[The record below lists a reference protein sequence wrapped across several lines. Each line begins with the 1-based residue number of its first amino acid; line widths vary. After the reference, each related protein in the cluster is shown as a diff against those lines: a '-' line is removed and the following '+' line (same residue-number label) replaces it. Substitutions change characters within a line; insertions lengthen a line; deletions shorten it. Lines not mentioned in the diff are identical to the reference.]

1 MIFDDLF
8 EASDACFFVTK
19 RGDRIRTYA
28 KAVAGAAIALAAILC
43 AGAATHDDGQGAI
56 LVEEVY
62 VVKPGDTL
70 WGISETYLRKNTG
83 TRRYILEY
91 KSGIEENNPWLLE
104 RHGMI
109 YPGDRLTLTY
119 WVKGDTQ

>member
-1 MIFDDLF
+1 MREFLKAALVGGAF
-8 EASDACFFVTK
+8 VAAASLLS
-19 RGDRIRTYA
+19 G
-28 KAVAGAAIALAAILC
+28 AVNPW
-43 AGAATHDDGQGAI
+43 DDGRNAV

-62 VVKPGDTL
+62 TVRPGDTI
-70 WGISETYLRKNTG
+70 WGIAEEYVAKNTA

-91 KSGIEENNPWLLE
+91 KAGMEELNPWLME

-119 WVKGDTQ
+119 WVREGEK

>member
-1 MIFDDLF
+1 M
-8 EASDACFFVTK
+8 
-19 RGDRIRTYA
+19 RNW
-28 KAVAGAAIALAAILC
+28 KAGVAGGIIAGAAILC
-43 AGAATHDDGQGAI
+43 AGMATQEDTHAA

-62 VVKPGDTL
+62 VVRPGDTL
-70 WGISETYLRKNTG
+70 WGIAERYVAKNTG

-109 YPGDRLTLTY
+109 YPGDKLTLTY
-119 WVKGDTQ
+119 WVKNKEEQE

>member
-1 MIFDDLF
+1 MREFWKPMLIGGAFVAA
-8 EASDACFFVTK
+8 ASLLS
-19 RGDRIRTYA
+19 G
-28 KAVAGAAIALAAILC
+28 AVNPW
-43 AGAATHDDGQGAI
+43 DDGKNAV

-62 VVKPGDTL
+62 VVRPGDTL
-70 WGISETYLRKNTG
+70 WGIAEEYVAKNTA

-91 KSGIEENNPWLLE
+91 KAGMEELNPWLLD

-119 WVKGDTQ
+119 WVKGEEEQK

>member
-1 MIFDDLF
+1 M
-8 EASDACFFVTK
+8 TGK
-19 RGDRIRTYA
+19 
-28 KAVAGAAIALAAILC
+28 KAVTGAAIAFAAILC
-43 AGAATHDDGQGAI
+43 AGAATHDGGKNAV

-70 WGISETYLRKNTG
+70 WGIAEMYCAKNTG

-91 KSGIEENNPWLLE
+91 KSGVEENNPWLLD

-119 WVKGDTQ
+119 WVKEEEQ